1 MPKQMQRSS
10 SPPRPTVLP
19 KPSLPPK
26 PSAWKALQPPPTQT
40 VLERPT
46 DAMSD
51 EKFAYLM
58 QQIDLQK
65 EQIDLLKE
73 QNEYQAKQNE
83 YQAKQIEGV
92 TWDIAA
98 IRKKFNMR
106 ED

>member
-1 MPKQMQRSS
+1 
-10 SPPRPTVLP
+10 
-19 KPSLPPK
+19 
-26 PSAWKALQPPPTQT
+26 
-40 VLERPT
+40 
-46 DAMSD
+46 MSD

-83 YQAKQIEGV
+83 YQAKQIEYHASQIEGAN
-92 TWDIAA
+92 WDIAA